1 MMAGALLTYGV
12 LALAS
17 AALVKYLFFAGDS
30 TTGVWWVIWSP
41 RLVERQFREFGSIRI
56 LKKQRRNKMHNKSI
70 AKPSIAAVLALTAA
84 LGPAWARP
92 STISLP
98 AQTSGTEQTLTGT
111 VGDSKCKG
119 QAIDRKAVTL
129 LSCTY
134 ICTHSEGRDYVLATR
149 DAVYVLKGHSRDL
162 DRFGG
167 GRATITGR
175 VDGNTILVDSVSSVK
190 KG

>member
-1 MMAGALLTYGV
+1 M
-12 LALAS
+12 
-17 AALVKYLFFAGDS
+17 
-30 TTGVWWVIWSP
+30 
-41 RLVERQFREFGSIRI
+41 
-56 LKKQRRNKMHNKSI
+56 NKKSI

-98 AQTSGTEQTLTGT
+98 AQTSGTEQTLIGT

-119 QAIDRKAVTL
+119 QTIDRKAVTL

-134 ICTHSEGRDYVLATR
+134 ICTHSEGRDYVLSTR

-167 GRATITGR
+167 GRATVTGR
-175 VDGNTILVDSVSSVK
+175 VDGNIILVDSVSSVK